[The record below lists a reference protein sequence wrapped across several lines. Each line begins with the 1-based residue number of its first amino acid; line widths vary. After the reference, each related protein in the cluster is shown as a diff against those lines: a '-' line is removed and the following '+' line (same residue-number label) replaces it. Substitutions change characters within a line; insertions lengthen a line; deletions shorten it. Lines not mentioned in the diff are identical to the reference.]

1 MEAGTRVAEATRRG
15 ALYAAAGADG
25 LFTPGLT
32 DAADIAEMV
41 GTTPLPLNLLAY
53 PGLPDATTLEGLGV
67 RRLSAGSGIVGAT
80 WGRAA
85 ALTEAFLAEGRSE
98 PLGEGA
104 LGWGEVN
111 ALMPVVE

>member
-1 MEAGTRVAEATRRG
+1 M
-15 ALYAAAGADG
+15 YAAAGADG

-32 DAADIAEMV
+32 DEGDIAEMV
-41 GTTPLPLNLLAY
+41 AATSLPLNLLAY
-53 PGLPDATTLEGLGV
+53 PGLPDAKTLERLGV

-85 ALTEAFLAEGRSE
+85 ALAEDFLSDGRSG

-111 ALMPVVE
+111 ALMPAAG